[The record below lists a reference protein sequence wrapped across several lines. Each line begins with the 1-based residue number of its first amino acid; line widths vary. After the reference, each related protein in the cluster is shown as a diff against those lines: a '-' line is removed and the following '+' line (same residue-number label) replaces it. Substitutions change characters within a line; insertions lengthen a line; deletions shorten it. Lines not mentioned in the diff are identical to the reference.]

1 MVVVVKG
8 ARPCWPSLSEKSA
21 LAGRRPGSDSGP
33 FCFCTRCYTFD
44 TTTPSRMAMR
54 LTTEQANTIRHIA
67 REEAGADSV
76 VRLFGSRLDD
86 AARGGDIDLLL
97 ETSHP
102 IDNPALFSARIAA
115 RLMRVLGGRHV
126 DVLLSAPNLET
137 LPIHAI
143 AAREGVRL

>member
-1 MVVVVKG
+1 
-8 ARPCWPSLSEKSA
+8 
-21 LAGRRPGSDSGP
+21 
-33 FCFCTRCYTFD
+33 
-44 TTTPSRMAMR
+44 MR
-54 LTTEQANTIRHIA
+54 LTTEQANTIRCIA

-102 IDNPALFSARIAA
+102 IDNPALLSARIAA
-115 RLMRVLGGRHV
+115 RLMRALGGRHV

-137 LPIHAI
+137 LPIHTI
-143 AAREGVRL
+143 AVSEGVRL